1 MPVIRMGGVYMQKH
15 HSSWNS
21 LNIAATAFLILLMLL
36 MFFSAVLQSAQ
47 GQQLILSDDADGNGT
62 LGREDFN
69 REKERL
75 KALES
80 ELLEREQKLTEI
92 EKQLNE
98 QEKSLKSLVD
108 IRTKIISELVA
119 EFSQSN
125 LVLDIDKQTGAIRFS
140 DGIFFDSSKD
150 KIKKN
155 GADYL
160 KQFIPA
166 YFSIILSEENRDYIA
181 EIIIEGHTDDVGSYI
196 YNLDLSQRRAFAVAR
211 YILENDIPG
220 FEYKD
225 IIRSYLTAN
234 GRSYSQPIM
243 TGGIIDREKSRRVEF
258 KFRLKDEETIKE
270 MQQIFERTSS

>member
-1 MPVIRMGGVYMQKH
+1 MMQEYH
-15 HSSWNS
+15 TSWNYV
-21 LNIAATAFLILLMLL
+21 NIIAAAFLLLLVL
-36 MFFSAVLQSAQ
+36 SLVFFAAFQTVQ
-47 GQQLILSDDADGNGT
+47 GQQPDPSNAGDKINTSDLNEINKE
-62 LGREDFN
+62 R
-69 REKERL
+69 ERL

-80 ELLEREQKLTEI
+80 QLLEKEQKLADL
-92 EKQLNE
+92 EKQLNQ
-98 QEKSLKSLVD
+98 QEETLKSLVD
-108 IRTKIISELVA
+108 VRTEIIRELV
-119 EFSQSN
+119 EKFSQSN
-125 LVLDIDKQTGAIRFS
+125 LILDIDSQTGAIRFS
-140 DGIFFDSSKD
+140 DGIFFDSGMD
-150 KIKKN
+150 RIKKN

-166 YFSIILSEENRDYIA
+166 YFSIILNDKNRDYIA

-211 YILENDIPG
+211 YILEEDIPG

-225 IIRSYLTAN
+225 IIHAYLTAN

-270 MQQIFERTSS
+270 MQQIFERTN